1 MAEAENLFA
10 EAMGDEKVIRINKQA
25 KLQKFAVDISLR
37 DEIQGYVIFGQKTR
51 KLFEPNAG
59 FGYGSMFELGDNEYD
74 PIEALV

>member
-51 KLFEPNAG
+51 KLF
-59 FGYGSMFELGDNEYD
+59 
-74 PIEALV
+74 